1 MGFEQT
7 SSDPCLYVH
16 LDSEGVMFLV
26 AVYVDDIVLG
36 GRREAKMNAVKEE
49 LSQKF
54 EMKDPNR
61 TTPSLPR
68 SKSHS
73 RSPHWSHLDWPTL
86 IYRENATKVW
96 NV

>member
-49 LSQKF
+49 LSQK
-54 EMKDPNR
+54 
-61 TTPSLPR
+61 
-68 SKSHS
+68 
-73 RSPHWSHLDWPTL
+73 
-86 IYRENATKVW
+86 I
-96 NV
+96 